1 MRTWSA
7 AALALGALATAGA
20 STTGQEICNDI
31 ICITALRDSVANTDN
46 YTLTPRELTPR
57 DKLGWLAIGFGSY
70 MPNTPLVIVWPNADG
85 SVTLSQRQASD
96 HVMPTRVDAPPR
108 IATLDSAASFANSST
123 SSFSFSVPTADAGA
137 NETTI
142 IWAVSET
149 NPASSDPGAML
160 IKHTWSGPTSV
171 HMLAPWPGPRVMQGG
186 RGVWTKTT
194 KMNGRP
200 TFALIAHVTCGL
212 LATLLVLPGGVVVP
226 RITRGLTTTRW
237 WFRFHAVNQGLFA
250 VALIAVAFGLAMSF
264 GGKIDSNHRK
274 CGVALFSLALLQT
287 LLGLVAHFYRPGH
300 RVRPYT
306 FETKRGRGPSNFIH
320 VAVGIVIVCVGWATS
335 WYGFTSEWTY
345 RGHGPTPYGLRYGW
359 GVIVALW
366 LGLYVFGIIF
376 FLPRQLRIESADR
389 QAMLREESKH
399 FRSSAVALAH
409 GFHMEPPRVH
419 ANLTPT
425 PPPPALSPPPRT
437 PRRGGRTKAEEDE
450 YEYSSKHGHDSITS
464 PIPHG
469 SPTSTMS
476 GFPRSPD
483 PSADGHYAPPPAKG
497 SIYDQFMNKSSASAI
512 SSPAPP
518 VPSRPEGLD
527 GNPFDDTPNAVHTM
541 PLSIKKGGGKRW

>member
-1 MRTWSA
+1 MTSPA
-7 AALALGALATAGA
+7 
-20 STTGQEICNDI
+20 
-31 ICITALRDSVANTDN
+31 
-46 YTLTPRELTPR
+46 
-57 DKLGWLAIGFGSY
+57 
-70 MPNTPLVIVWPNADG
+70 
-85 SVTLSQRQASD
+85 
-96 HVMPTRVDAPPR
+96 R
-108 IATLDSAASFANSST
+108 IATLDTAASFSNST
-123 SSFSFSVPTADAGA
+123 SSFSFSVPTADSAQ

-142 IWAVSET
+142 IWAVSQT
-149 NPASSDPGAML
+149 NPGSSDADAML
-160 IKHTWSGPTSV
+160 IKHTWSGPTQV
-171 HMLAPWPGPRVMQGG
+171 AMLAPWTGRTIIQGG
-186 RGVWTKTT
+186 QGVWTKTT

-200 TFALIAHVTCGL
+200 TFALIAHVTCGV

-274 CGVALFSLALLQT
+274 CGVALFSLAVLQT
-287 LLGLVAHFYRPGH
+287 LLGLIAHFYRPGY

-345 RGHGPTPYGLRYGW
+345 RGHGPTPYGLRIGW

-366 LGLYVFGIIF
+366 LTVYVFGIIF

-409 GFHMEPPRVH
+409 GFHMEPPRV
-419 ANLTPT
+419 NGPTPT
-425 PPPPALSPPPRT
+425 PPPPALSPSGPRT
-437 PRRGGRTKAEEDE
+437 PRRGRQKTEEDD
-450 YEYSSKHGHDSITS
+450 YSINGHDSITS
-464 PIPHG
+464 PMPESLAFTHG
-469 SPTSTMS
+469 SPTSSMS

-483 PSADGHYAPPPAKG
+483 PSADGHIAYFPQPPKPKG
-497 SIYDQFMNKSSASAI
+497 ESIYDQFMNRSAPSVPA
-512 SSPAPP
+512 PAPP

-527 GNPFDDTPNAVHTM
+527 GNPFDDTPNPVQTMTM
-541 PLSIKKGGGKRW
+541 PLSIKKGGGAGNNKRW

>member
-1 MRTWSA
+1 
-7 AALALGALATAGA
+7 
-20 STTGQEICNDI
+20 
-31 ICITALRDSVANTDN
+31 
-46 YTLTPRELTPR
+46 
-57 DKLGWLAIGFGSY
+57 
-70 MPNTPLVIVWPNADG
+70 
-85 SVTLSQRQASD
+85 
-96 HVMPTRVDAPPR
+96 MPTRVSTPPR
-108 IATLDSAASFANSST
+108 IATLDTAASFANSSA
-123 SSFSFSVPTADAGA
+123 SFTFSLPTADSAQ
-137 NETTI
+137 NETTL

-149 NPASSDPGAML
+149 NPASADPDTML
-160 IKHTWSGPTSV
+160 IKHTWSGPTQF
-171 HMLAPWPGPRVMQGG
+171 HMLAPYAGERIMQGG

-194 KMNGRP
+194 KINGRP

-250 VALIAVAFGLAMSF
+250 VALIAVAFGLGISF
-264 GGKIDSNHRK
+264 GGKIDSKHRK
-274 CGVALFSLALLQT
+274 CGVALFSLAMLQT
-287 LLGLVAHFYRPGH
+287 LLGLVAHFYRPGS

-345 RGHGPTPYGLRYGW
+345 RGHGLTPYGLRIGW

-366 LGLYVFGIIF
+366 LSLYVFGIIF

-409 GFHMEPPRVH
+409 GFHMEPPRVN
-419 ANLTPT
+419 ALTPT
-425 PPPPALSPPPRT
+425 PPPPALSPSPKT
-437 PRRGGRTKAEEDE
+437 PRRGGRGKAETDDE
-450 YEYSSKHGHDSITS
+450 YSMNGHDSITS
-464 PIPHG
+464 PIAESLAFTHG
-469 SPTSTMS
+469 SPTSTLS

-483 PSADGHYAPPPAKG
+483 PSADGHGHGAYTPSAKPKGG
-497 SIYDQFMNKSSASAI
+497 SIYDQFMNRSASAM

-527 GNPFDDTPNAVHTM
+527 GNPFEDTPTPVQTMTM
-541 PLSIKKGGGKRW
+541 PLSIKKGGGKR